1 MLAGSL
7 ASCTLTKVGRTCV
20 CHAAPQAH
28 CVSTWGHDFRPD
40 YKSLG
45 GVLAGSFAGVPV
57 TALTATATDAVK
69 ADVIKTLRM
78 KDPRLF
84 QARAQFE
91 DRFVN
96 YLQVQSSLYCADG
109 HRNGSH
115 ESRGD
120 QDAEHEGPAPPP
132 GTHLSPLNFS
142 SMVSS
147 LLGRSLSSM
156 VEPRFDCL
164 PAQVSFYRDNLHLSV
179 VTKQFGKT
187 EDGKPL
193 PFEGLAIFIRCTN

>member
-1 MLAGSL
+1 M
-7 ASCTLTKVGRTCV
+7 
-20 CHAAPQAH
+20 
-28 CVSTWGHDFRPD
+28 STWGHDFRPD

-78 KDPRLF
+78 KNPRLF
-84 QARAQFE
+84 QARAPFA

-96 YLQVQSSLYCADG
+96 IFKYSRLYTALTATAM
-109 HRNGSH
+109 
-115 ESRGD
+115 D
-120 QDAEHEGPAPPP
+120 QDAEHKGPAPLP
-132 GTHLSPLNFS
+132 GTHLSPLKFS
-142 SMVSS
+142 FMVSS
-147 LLGRSLSSM
+147 FLGRSLSSM

-193 PFEGLAIFIRCTN
+193 PLEGLAIFIRCTI

>member
-1 MLAGSL
+1 
-7 ASCTLTKVGRTCV
+7 
-20 CHAAPQAH
+20 
-28 CVSTWGHDFRPD
+28 VSTWGHDFRPD

-78 KDPRLF
+78 KNPRLFQARAPFADGHVNIFKYSRLYTALTATAMDAMKAEVIKTLSMQDPRLF
-84 QARAQFE
+84 QARTC
-91 DRFVN
+91 
-96 YLQVQSSLYCADG
+96 L
-109 HRNGSH
+109 
-115 ESRGD
+115 
-120 QDAEHEGPAPPP
+120 
-132 GTHLSPLNFS
+132 LNFS

-147 LLGRSLSSM
+147 SLGRSLSSM

-193 PFEGLAIFIRCTN
+193 PLEGLAIFIRCTI